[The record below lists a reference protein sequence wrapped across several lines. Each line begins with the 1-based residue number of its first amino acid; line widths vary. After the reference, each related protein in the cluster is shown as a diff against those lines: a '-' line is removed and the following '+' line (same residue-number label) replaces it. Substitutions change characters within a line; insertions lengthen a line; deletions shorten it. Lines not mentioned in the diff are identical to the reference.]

1 MCGKPMLSPAVA
13 AMRRSGRSH
22 SGRLRVG
29 RFARSMGSN
38 GFWAGRAGRCG
49 WHPWDLTA
57 CGRGCLMDAR
67 VYELSCLEAALE
79 KKFE

>member
-1 MCGKPMLSPAVA
+1 MAGFGLDGLHA
-13 AMRRSGRSH
+13 A
-22 SGRLRVG
+22 
-29 RFARSMGSN
+29 
-38 GFWAGRAGRCG
+38 WALTAFGLERAGRCG